1 MAQYYQPQYGQ
12 SASPAAAE
20 NLQFFHG
27 GYSQPAPSQP
37 GQPSYGISGNMGT
50 TMGGG
55 GVGSFRDGPGL
66 RTGWLAAFSTEG
78 YENEPTLLEELG
90 IDFRHVQAKT
100 LAVLNPFSRVD
111 SLENIMQDSDLAG
124 PLLFVLLFGMFLLA
138 SGKVHFG
145 YIYGLAVMGSTMLH
159 TILGLMT
166 PDTPPQGYAGPEQA
180 TSTLTFTRSAS
191 VLGYCLLPLVITSLL
206 GVIVPLDSTPGYILT
221 LLAICWS
228 TLSSSAMFCGTCPAT
243 PDPPPSAN
251 ANAGNSCRKDEEH
264 ARPRRLPA
272 RSFLRRLRHHL
283 RLQQPRERLPRTGD
297 RHVIIGTVYKT
308 SKQGLGHMHGTAGE
322 SWRLE
327 AVTRSSRG
335 KHASG
340 YYIVRFCDSGD
351 QKQID
356 FFPSTDRSPNIVHAR
371 GIVLVIGYNDS

>member
-37 GQPSYGISGNMGT
+37 GQPSYGISGNMGNMGT

-55 GVGSFRDGPGL
+55 GGSGGGMGSFRDGPGL

-159 TILGLMT
+159 MILGLMT
-166 PDTPPQGYAGPEQA
+166 PDTPPQGYAGAEIA
-180 TSTLTFTRSAS
+180 TSALTFTRSAS

-206 GVIVPLDSTPGYILT
+206 GVVVPLDSTPGYILT

-228 TLSSSAMFCGTCPAT
+228 TLSSSAMFCGTYPAT
-243 PDPPPSAN
+243 P
-251 ANAGNSCRKDEEH
+251 
-264 ARPRRLPA
+264 
-272 RSFLRRLRHHL
+272 
-283 RLQQPRERLPRTGD
+283 
-297 RHVIIGTVYKT
+297 
-308 SKQGLGHMHGTAGE
+308 
-322 SWRLE
+322 
-327 AVTRSSRG
+327 
-335 KHASG
+335 
-340 YYIVRFCDSGD
+340 
-351 QKQID
+351 
-356 FFPSTDRSPNIVHAR
+356 STPFHKR
-371 GIVLVIGYNDS
+371 